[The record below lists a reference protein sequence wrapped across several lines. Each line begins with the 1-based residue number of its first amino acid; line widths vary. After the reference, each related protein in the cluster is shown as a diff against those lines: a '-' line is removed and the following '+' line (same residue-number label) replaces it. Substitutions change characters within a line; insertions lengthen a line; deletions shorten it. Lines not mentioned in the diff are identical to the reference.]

1 MKIQDV
7 DTTKESVQVQEFVDN
22 VRSLLNNGG
31 FEIEQTS
38 ATSPSAAGTAPNET
52 KIVLSLYGAQYRL
65 YISYLGDWYYTAL
78 TKL

>member
-7 DTTKESVQVQEFVDN
+7 DMSKESVQIQEFTEN

-31 FEIEQTS
+31 IEFDVTF
-38 ATSPSAAGTAPNET
+38 AASPGNAPNET
-52 KIVLSLYGAQYRL
+52 KIVLSLFGATYRL
-65 YISYLGDWYYTAL
+65 YISYLGSWYYTTL